1 MDFKKVLLVVS
12 CLIVCFKISAQELL
26 PFVKNFSKS
35 EYVGD
40 NQVWGITQAE
50 DNAIY
55 FANHHYFLRYN
66 GVKWEK
72 YSLPN
77 KTIIRSV
84 FADGNRIYCGSYKEF
99 GYWKRV
105 NGKMLYQSISA
116 GKDLFTGSAINE
128 EVWKI
133 FKHQNNVYFQ
143 SFNELY
149 RYNGSSVKK
158 IELPS
163 QISYCYIIDDIIYA
177 ASVKN
182 GVYKMVNDSFTS
194 VEKWTVLKDNII
206 HGLIKNDN
214 KVYAFTKNRGVFV
227 EENNTLKAWGNPIND
242 VLKNSVIL
250 SVKFVNN
257 TTLAIGT
264 SLKGLYIIDL
274 KTNSYKNINRQ
285 NALKNNAV
293 LSITMD
299 KEKNLWLGLDNG
311 ISHVEVNSPISIFTD
326 NSGLL
331 GSVYSLA
338 AINNIQGYILGSNH
352 GVFVYDEQVLTSVP
366 NSQGQVWD
374 IYPYN
379 DKFIIGHNDGTYVYD
394 KGVLNKINGI
404 NGGWNFLSTGYDNAY
419 FQTNYS
425 GIVIYPNIVE
435 LTNWKI
441 LDSIAKPIRNIA
453 QDSGGEIW
461 AADSHKGLY
470 RILYDKDYNVSQV
483 ENVSQ
488 KNEISND
495 YNVKLFNY
503 KNEVLFYIGDS
514 WYTYN
519 RIEDRLILN
528 KVFSKEFKG
537 INDIISVDN
546 NCFIVIR
553 EGYIYLITQKD
564 EEFHW
569 KLLSDKY
576 YQGRLI
582 VENTQV
588 YKKDDWL
595 LINLDDGF
603 LAFNPKDSI
612 VETPKIKIEG
622 FYNGEL
628 INGATTIKYNHP
640 VDINIVSGYYG
651 YNRPDL
657 FYTLNDDDLKHI
669 IDGKTTLNNLN
680 SGNQKVTV
688 YYNKGGKQIE
698 AGIYEFTVAKP
709 WYFSSLMIVLYI
721 FTVAVIFFLYYRWNK
736 VRYLQ
741 KIRLNEEEL
750 RHKKEILELEMEAE
764 NKLREQEYEKKK
776 LEVEVQTKASE
787 VAGKSL
793 SIAKHS
799 EMIDK
804 IQEVM
809 SEESN
814 TDKLKSKIKKV
825 IKSSSINKN
834 EWETF
839 EKNLFKSHEDFVERL
854 TQKYPSLTPKD
865 IKLCIYLKM
874 NLSSK
879 EIAPLMGISYRGVE
893 LHRYRLR
900 KKLDITTEESLSKF
914 MITL

>member
-1 MDFKKVLLVVS
+1 MDFKKVLL
-12 CLIVCFKISAQELL
+12 LLLFLLLCFKISAQELL
-26 PFVKNFSKS
+26 PFVKNFSKA
-35 EYVGD
+35 EYIGD
-40 NQVWGITQAE
+40 NQVWSITQAD

-84 FADGNRIYCGSYKEF
+84 FADGNRVYCGSYKEF
-99 GYWKRV
+99 GYWSRI
-105 NGKMLYQSISA
+105 NGKMVYQSISK
-116 GKDLFTGSAINE
+116 GKHLFTGSAINE

-133 FKHQNNVYFQ
+133 FKYNNDVYFQ

-149 RYNGSSVKK
+149 RYNGISVKK

-163 QISYCYIIDDIIYA
+163 QISYCYIIDNVIYA
-177 ASVKN
+177 ASVRN
-182 GVYKMVNDSFTS
+182 GVYKMVNDAFIP

-206 HGLIKNDN
+206 HGLIKNDD
-214 KVYAFTKNRGVFV
+214 KIYAFTKNQGVFV
-227 EENNTLKAWGNPIND
+227 EENNTLKAWSNPINS

-250 SVKFVNN
+250 SVKFVND
-257 TTLAIGT
+257 TTLVIGT

-338 AINNIQGYILGSNH
+338 DINNSQGYILGSNH
-352 GVFVYDEQVLTSVP
+352 GVFVYDGQVLTRVP

-379 DKFIIGHNDGTYVYD
+379 NKFIIGHNDGTYMYD
-394 KGVLNKINGI
+394 KGKLNKINDI
-404 NGGWNFLSTGYDNAY
+404 NGGWNFLSTDYDNAY

-425 GIVIYPNIVE
+425 GIVVYPTITE
-435 LTNWKI
+435 LTKWKI

-453 QDSGGEIW
+453 QDSKGELW

-470 RILYDKDYNVSQV
+470 RILYDQNYNVSEV

-503 KNEVLFYIGDS
+503 KNEVLFYIGNF

-519 RIEDRLILN
+519 RIEDKLIRN
-528 KVFSKEFKG
+528 PVFSKEFKG
-537 INDIISVDN
+537 ISDIIPVDDIS
-546 NCFIVIR
+546 FIVMR
-553 EGYIYLITQKD
+553 EGYMYLITQKED
-564 EEFHW
+564 EFHW

-588 YKKDDWL
+588 YKKGNWL

-612 VETPKIKIEG
+612 VETPKINIEG
-622 FYNGEL
+622 FYNDKL
-628 INGATTIKYNHP
+628 ITEETEVKYNQP
-640 VDINIVSGYYG
+640 VEINIISGYYG

-657 FYTLNDDDLKHI
+657 FYKLNDNELEHI
-669 IDGKTTLNNLN
+669 IEGKTTLNNLN
-680 SGNQKVTV
+680 SGTQKVVV

-698 AGIYEFTVAKP
+698 AGRYKFTVAKP

-721 FTVAVIFFLYYRWNK
+721 ITIAGVFFLYYRWNK

-750 RHKKEILELEMEAE
+750 RHKKEILKLEMEAE
-764 NKLREQEYEKKK
+764 NRLREQEYEKKK
-776 LEVEVQTKASE
+776 LEVEIQTKASE

-804 IQEVM
+804 IQEVLND
-809 SEESN
+809 E
-814 TDKLKSKIKKV
+814 TDANKLKSKIKRV

-834 EWETF
+834 EWESF
-839 EKNLFKSHEDFVERL
+839 EKNLIKSHEDFVERL

-874 NLSSK
+874 NLASK

-900 KKLDITTEESLSKF
+900 KKLDINTEESLSKF
-914 MITL
+914 MMAI

>member
-1 MDFKKVLLVVS
+1 MYFKRVLLV
-12 CLIVCFKISAQELL
+12 IVFPLLCCNSSAQELL
-26 PFVKNFSKS
+26 PFVKNFSKA

-40 NQVWGITQAE
+40 NQVWSITQAE

-84 FADGNRIYCGSYKEF
+84 FADGDRIYCGSYKEF

-128 EVWKI
+128 EIWKI
-133 FKHQNNVYFQ
+133 FKHQNNIYFQ

-149 RYNGSSVKK
+149 KYDGNAVTKM
-158 IELPS
+158 ELPS
-163 QISYCYIIDDIIYA
+163 QISYCYIIDDVIYA
-177 ASVKN
+177 ASVRN
-182 GVYKMVNDSFTS
+182 GVYRMVNNSFKP
-194 VEKWTVLKDNII
+194 VEEWAALKDNII
-206 HGLIKNDN
+206 HGLIKNDD
-214 KVYAFTKNRGVFV
+214 KVYAFTKNKGVFV
-227 EENNTLKAWGNPIND
+227 EENNMLKVWDNPVND

-250 SVKFVNN
+250 SVKFIND
-257 TTLAIGT
+257 TTLAVGT

-274 KTNSYKNINRQ
+274 KNNTYKNINRQ

-299 KEKNLWLGLDNG
+299 REKNLWLGLDNG

-338 AINNIQGYILGSNH
+338 AINNSQGYILGSNH
-352 GVFVYDEQVLTSVP
+352 GVFIYDGQVLTSVP

-379 DKFIIGHNDGTYVYD
+379 NEFIIGHNDGTYIYD
-394 KGVLNKINGI
+394 RGTFNKINNI
-404 NGGWNFLSTGYDNAY
+404 NGGWNFSSAGYDDAY

-425 GIVIYPNIVE
+425 GIVVYPDIE
-435 LTNWKI
+435 DLTNWKI

-453 QDSGGEIW
+453 QDTQGELW

-470 RILYDKDYNVSQV
+470 RILYDKEFNVSKV

-488 KNEISND
+488 KNEIDND
-495 YNVKLFNY
+495 YNVKLFIY

-519 RIEDRLILN
+519 RVEDKLIPN
-528 KVFSKEFKG
+528 AVFSNEFRG
-537 INDIISVDN
+537 ISDIIPIDDIS
-546 NCFIVIR
+546 FIVIR
-553 EGYIYLITQKD
+553 EGYMYLINQKED
-564 EEFHW
+564 EFYW

-612 VETPKIKIEG
+612 VETPKVKIEG
-622 FYNGEL
+622 FYKGAL
-628 INGATTIKYNHP
+628 ITEKTEVKYNQP
-640 VDINIVSGYYG
+640 VEINIISGYYG

-657 FYTLNDDDLKHI
+657 FYKLNDDDIEHI
-669 IDGKTTLNNLN
+669 IEGKTTLNNLN
-680 SGNQKVTV
+680 SGAQEVVV

-698 AGIYEFTVAKP
+698 AGRYGFTVAKP
-709 WYFSSLMIVLYI
+709 WYFSSLMIVLYVVTI
-721 FTVAVIFFLYYRWNK
+721 AVMFFLYYRWNK

-750 RHKKEILELEMEAE
+750 RHKKEVLELEMEAE

-804 IQEVM
+804 IQEVLG
-809 SEESN
+809 EE
-814 TDKLKSKIKKV
+814 TDANKLKSKIKRV

-839 EKNLFKSHEDFVERL
+839 EKNLIKSHEDFVERL
-854 TQKYPSLTPKD
+854 TQKYPVLTSKD

-900 KKLDITTEESLSKF
+900 KKLDITTEENLSKF
-914 MITL
+914 MIAL

>member
-1 MDFKKVLLVVS
+1 MYFKKLLLV
-12 CLIVCFKISAQELL
+12 IVFPLLCFNSNAQELL
-26 PFVKNFSKS
+26 PFVKNFSKA

-40 NQVWGITQAE
+40 NQVWSITQAE

-84 FADGNRIYCGSYKEF
+84 FADDNRIYCGSYKEF
-99 GYWKRV
+99 GYWKRM
-105 NGKMLYQSISA
+105 NGKMVYQSISED
-116 GKDLFTGSAINE
+116 KDLFTGSAINE
-128 EVWKI
+128 EIWKI
-133 FKHQNNVYFQ
+133 FKHNENVYFQ

-149 RYNGSSVKK
+149 RYNGSAVKK

-177 ASVKN
+177 ASVRN
-182 GVYKMVNDSFTS
+182 GVYKMVNDSFIL
-194 VEKWTVLKDNII
+194 VEEWAALKNNII
-206 HGLIKNDN
+206 HGLIKNDD
-214 KVYAFTKNRGVFV
+214 KIYAFTKNSGVYV
-227 EENNTLKAWGNPIND
+227 EENNILKVWNNPIND

-250 SVKFVNN
+250 SVKFIND
-257 TTLAIGT
+257 TTLAVGT

-274 KTNSYKNINRQ
+274 KDNSYKNINRQ

-299 KEKNLWLGLDNG
+299 REKNLWLGLDNG

-338 AINNIQGYILGSNH
+338 AINNSQGYILGSNH
-352 GVFVYDEQVLTSVP
+352 GVFIYDGQILTGVP

-379 DKFIIGHNDGTYVYD
+379 NEFIIGHNDGTYVYN
-394 KGVLNKINGI
+394 KEGLNKINNI
-404 NGGWNFLSTGYDNAY
+404 NGGWNFLRTGYDNAY

-425 GIVIYPNIVE
+425 GIVVYPNIAE
-435 LTNWKI
+435 LNNWKI

-453 QDSGGEIW
+453 QNSGMELW

-470 RILYDKDYNVSQV
+470 RILYDNEFNVSSV

-488 KNEISND
+488 KNDIGND

-519 RIEDRLILN
+519 RIEDKLIRN
-528 KVFSKEFKG
+528 AVFSKEFKG
-537 INDIISVDN
+537 ISDIIPIDDIS
-546 NCFIVIR
+546 FIVIR
-553 EGYIYLITQKD
+553 EGYMYLITHEED
-564 EEFHW
+564 EFHW

-603 LAFNPKDSI
+603 LAFNPNDSI
-612 VETPKIKIEG
+612 VEMPEIKIEG
-622 FYNGEL
+622 FYKGEL
-628 INGATTIKYNHP
+628 ITGETEIKYNQP
-640 VDINIVSGYYG
+640 VEINIISGYYG

-657 FYTLNDDDLKHI
+657 FYKLNDDDIEHI
-669 IDGKTTLNNLN
+669 IEGKTTLNNLN
-680 SGNQKVTV
+680 SGNQKVVV

-698 AGIYEFTVAKP
+698 AGRYEFTVAKP
-709 WYFSSLMIVLYI
+709 WYFSSLMIALYI
-721 FTVAVIFFLYYRWNK
+721 ITIAGIFFLYYRWNK

-804 IQEVM
+804 IQEVLG
-809 SEESN
+809 EETN
-814 TDKLKSKIKKV
+814 ANKLKSKIKRV

-839 EKNLFKSHEDFVERL
+839 EKNLIKSHEDFVERL
-854 TQKYPSLTPKD
+854 TQKYPALTSKD

-900 KKLDITTEESLSKF
+900 KKLDITTEESLSRF